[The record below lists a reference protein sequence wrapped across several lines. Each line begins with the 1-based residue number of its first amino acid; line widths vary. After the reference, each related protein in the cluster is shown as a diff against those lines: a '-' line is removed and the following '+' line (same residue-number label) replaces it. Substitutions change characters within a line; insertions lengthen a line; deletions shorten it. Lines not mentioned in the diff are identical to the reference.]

1 MGVLNKIPVKSQMV
15 KIIGKPVELDT
26 VVSSISLQ

>member
-1 MGVLNKIPVKSQMV
+1 MGVLNKIPGKLQMV
-15 KIIGKPVELDT
+15 KIIGKPVELDP